1 MMNKKEILLQGIN
14 FNEFKADFLES
25 IRILL
30 KENLN
35 QKAEQTKYLTRK
47 ETAKLLKVD
56 ISTLHNWH
64 KQGILIPKQ
73 IGRRVYYLL
82 SDIKDAML

>member
-1 MMNKKEILLQGIN
+1 MLENQILLNGISA
-14 FNEFKADFLES
+14 KD
-25 IRILL
+25 L
-30 KENLN
+30 KEDILEGVKKLIEDNSE
-35 QKAEQTKYLTRK
+35 KSSDKIKYLTRK

-64 KQGILIPKQ
+64 KQKILIPKQ
-73 IGRRVYYLL
+73 IGRRIYYLL